1 MKIALNIKLMAT
13 LKYTAEF
20 VLEEM
25 KSMVNLIRGNP
36 DIVYIWELFDNKSYS
51 RQRFSEWVKTYS
63 DNEEIKEISDTIKE
77 LLETR
82 AVKGAMTNK
91 LNGTMTIF
99 HLKNNYDWKD
109 KSEVD
114 SNVKGEL
121 NIATLLWQIQDKN

>member
-1 MKIALNIKLMAT
+1 MAT

-25 KSMVNLIRGNP
+25 KSMVSLIRGNP

-121 NIATLLWQIQDKN
+121 NIATLLWQIQDRN

>member
-1 MKIALNIKLMAT
+1 MAT

-121 NIATLLWQIQDKN
+121 NIATILWQIQDKN

>member
-1 MKIALNIKLMAT
+1 MAT

-25 KSMVNLIRGNP
+25 KSMVSLIRGNP

-99 HLKNNYDWKD
+99 HLKNNFDWKD

>member
-1 MKIALNIKLMAT
+1 MAT

-63 DNEEIKEISDTIKE
+63 GNEEIKEISDTIKE

>member
-1 MKIALNIKLMAT
+1 MAT

-25 KSMVNLIRGNP
+25 KSMVSLIKGNP

>member
-1 MKIALNIKLMAT
+1 MAT

-25 KSMVNLIRGNP
+25 KSLLTMIRSNP
-36 DIVYIWELFDNKSYS
+36 EIVYIWELFDNKPYS

-63 DNEEIKEISDTIKE
+63 DNEEINEISDTIKE

-82 AVKGAMTNK
+82 VVKGAMTNK
-91 LNGTMTIF
+91 LNWTMTIF

-109 KSEVD
+109 KTEVD
-114 SNVKGEL
+114 QNVTG
-121 NIATLLWQIQDKN
+121 TLSVWDILKDIQTE

>member
-1 MKIALNIKLMAT
+1 MAT

-25 KSMVNLIRGNP
+25 KSMVSLIRGNP

-114 SNVKGEL
+114 SNLKGEL

>member
-1 MKIALNIKLMAT
+1 MAT

-25 KSMVNLIRGNP
+25 KSMVSLIKWNP

>member
-1 MKIALNIKLMAT
+1 MAT

-114 SNVKGEL
+114 SNVKWEL

>member
-1 MKIALNIKLMAT
+1 MAT

>member
-1 MKIALNIKLMAT
+1 MAT

-25 KSMVNLIRGNP
+25 KSMVSIIKGNP

-121 NIATLLWQIQDKN
+121 NIATLLWQIQDRN

>member
-1 MKIALNIKLMAT
+1 MKIALNISDMAHK
-13 LKYTAEF
+13 KYTEEF

-25 KSMVNLIRGNP
+25 KSMVTLIRGNP
-36 DIVYIWELFDNKSYS
+36 EIVYIWELFDNKSYS
-51 RQRFSEWVKTYS
+51 RQRFSEWVKEYNG
-63 DNEEIKEISDTIKE
+63 NEEIKEISDTIKE

-114 SNVKGEL
+114 SNNKNSWEL
-121 NIATLLWQIQDKN
+121 LIKWDA

>member
-1 MKIALNIKLMAT
+1 MAHK
-13 LKYTAEF
+13 KYTEEF

-25 KSMVNLIRGNP
+25 KSLLAIVRSNP
-36 DIVYIWELFDNKSYS
+36 DIVYIWELFDNKNYS
-51 RQRFSEWVKTYS
+51 RQRFSEWVKEYNG
-63 DNEEIKEISDTIKE
+63 NEEIKEISDTIKE

-114 SNVKGEL
+114 SNLKGEL
-121 NIATLLWQIQDKN
+121 NIASLLWQIQDKN

>member
-1 MKIALNIKLMAT
+1 MAT

-25 KSMVNLIRGNP
+25 KSMVSLIRGNP

>member
-1 MKIALNIKLMAT
+1 MAT

-25 KSMVNLIRGNP
+25 KSMVSIIRGNP

>member
-1 MKIALNIKLMAT
+1 MAT

-25 KSMVNLIRGNP
+25 KSMVNLIRWNP

>member
-1 MKIALNIKLMAT
+1 MAT

-25 KSMVNLIRGNP
+25 KSMVNLIKGNP

-114 SNVKGEL
+114 SNVKWEL

>member
-1 MKIALNIKLMAT
+1 MAT

-25 KSMVNLIRGNP
+25 KSMVSLIKGNP

-77 LLETR
+77 ILETR

>member
-1 MKIALNIKLMAT
+1 MAHK
-13 LKYTAEF
+13 KYTEEF

-114 SNVKGEL
+114 SNLKGEL
-121 NIATLLWQIQDKN
+121 NIASLLWQIQDKN

>member
-1 MKIALNIKLMAT
+1 MAHK
-13 LKYTAEF
+13 KYTEEF

-25 KSMVNLIRGNP
+25 KSMVTLIRGNP
-36 DIVYIWELFDNKSYS
+36 EIVYIWELFDNKPYS

-114 SNVKGEL
+114 N
-121 NIATLLWQIQDKN
+121 NNKNSWEMTIKWEA

>member
-1 MKIALNIKLMAT
+1 MAT

-25 KSMVNLIRGNP
+25 KSMVTLIRGNP

>member
-1 MKIALNIKLMAT
+1 MAHK
-13 LKYTAEF
+13 KYTEEF

-25 KSMVNLIRGNP
+25 KSMINLIRGNP
-36 DIVYIWELFDNKSYS
+36 DIVYIWELFDNKNYS
-51 RQRFSEWVKTYS
+51 RQRFSEWVKEYNG
-63 DNEEIKEISDTIKE
+63 NEEIKEISDTIKE
-77 LLETR
+77 HLETR

-109 KSEVD
+109 KSEID

-121 NIATLLWQIQDKN
+121 NIASLLWQIQDKN

>member
-1 MKIALNIKLMAT
+1 MAT

-25 KSMVNLIRGNP
+25 KSMVNLIKGNP

>member
-1 MKIALNIKLMAT
+1 MAT

-25 KSMVNLIRGNP
+25 KSMVSLIRGNP
-36 DIVYIWELFDNKSYS
+36 EIVYIWELFDNKSYS

>member
-1 MKIALNIKLMAT
+1 MAT

-25 KSMVNLIRGNP
+25 KSMVSLIKGNP

-77 LLETR
+77 ILETR

-121 NIATLLWQIQDKN
+121 NIATILWQIQDRN

>member
-1 MKIALNIKLMAT
+1 MAT

-25 KSMVNLIRGNP
+25 KSMVSLIRGNP

-121 NIATLLWQIQDKN
+121 NIATILWQIQDKN

>member
-1 MKIALNIKLMAT
+1 MKIALNISDMAHK
-13 LKYTAEF
+13 KYTEEF

-25 KSMVNLIRGNP
+25 KSMVTLIRGNP

-51 RQRFSEWVKTYS
+51 RQRFSEWVKEYNG
-63 DNEEIKEISDTIKE
+63 NEEIKEISDTIKE

-114 SNVKGEL
+114 SNNKNSWEL
-121 NIATLLWQIQDKN
+121 LIKWDA

>member
-1 MKIALNIKLMAT
+1 MAT
-13 LKYTAEF
+13 LKYTEEF

-25 KSMVNLIRGNP
+25 KSLLAIVRNNP
-36 DIVYIWELFDNKSYS
+36 EIVYIWELFDNKSYS

-63 DNEEIKEISDTIKE
+63 DNEEIKEISDTIKGI
-77 LLETR
+77 LETR
-82 AVKGAMTNK
+82 AVKWAMTNK

>member
-1 MKIALNIKLMAT
+1 MAT

-20 VLEEM
+20 VLEET

>member
-1 MKIALNIKLMAT
+1 MAT

-25 KSMVNLIRGNP
+25 KSMVSIIKGNP

-77 LLETR
+77 ILETR

>member
-1 MKIALNIKLMAT
+1 MAHK
-13 LKYTAEF
+13 KYTEEF

-25 KSMVNLIRGNP
+25 KSMVTLIRGNP
-36 DIVYIWELFDNKSYS
+36 EIVYIWELFDNKSYS
-51 RQRFSEWVKTYS
+51 RQRFSEWVKEYNG
-63 DNEEIKEISDTIKE
+63 NEEIKEISDTIKE

>member
-1 MKIALNIKLMAT
+1 MAT

-25 KSMVNLIRGNP
+25 KSMVSIIKGNP

>member
-1 MKIALNIKLMAT
+1 MAT

-25 KSMVNLIRGNP
+25 KSMVSIIKGNP

-114 SNVKGEL
+114 SNLKGEL

>member
-1 MKIALNIKLMAT
+1 MAT

-20 VLEEM
+20 VLDEM
-25 KSMVNLIRGNP
+25 KSMVNLIKGNP